1 MRRREFIGLACGAS
15 VLAATASRT
24 AWAAE
29 PHKMYRIAVLHP
41 SHPVSDLT
49 ENGRIKYYREFFH
62 ELRQLGYIEG
72 KNLVIERF
80 SGGGRI
86 DHYPELAREAAAR
99 NPDVIFVITNGM
111 AVVLKEVTSTIPIV
125 ALTADPIQSGPVQSG
140 LVTNLARPGGN
151 ITGVSVDAGLE
162 LWEKRLQLLREV
174 VPTISKLAI
183 VGVEKN
189 PEAAAMQETTEKAGI
204 GIVGPFYMK
213 KGTDDEYREVFATI
227 SQSGANALFVGG
239 NAELVTMRQLIAE
252 LAAKHRLP
260 AIFPYRVF
268 VEAGGLMSYGTDLME
283 IMRQAARDVDQI
295 LSGANPGD
303 IPYYQP
309 TKFELV
315 FNLKAA
321 KEIGLTVPEPLPWAP
336 RYPPPSKQP
345 RRSRSSLGLQ
355 SIRSEVVWWR
365 HWRDPVATSPV
376 CRSSQPNLPVNG
388 SRSCVNCFL
397 TFTDWW

>member
-1 MRRREFIGLACGAS
+1 MKRREFIGLACGVS
-15 VLAATASRT
+15 VLAATTSRA
-24 AWAAE
+24 AWAVE
-29 PHKMYRIAVLHP
+29 PRKMYRIAILHP

-72 KNLVIERF
+72 KNLVVERF
-80 SGGGRI
+80 SGEGRI
-86 DHYPELAREAAAR
+86 DHYPELAREATAR

-111 AVVLKEVTSTIPIV
+111 ADVLKGVTSTIPIV
-125 ALTADPIQSGPVQSG
+125 ALTADPVSKSG
-140 LVTNLARPGGN
+140 LVTSLARPGGN

-162 LWEKRLQLLREV
+162 LWEKRLQLFREL

-183 VGVEKN
+183 VGIEKN
-189 PEAAAMQETTEKAGI
+189 PEAAAMQKTTEKAGI
-204 GIVGPFYMK
+204 GVVGPFFMN

-239 NAELVTMRQLIAE
+239 NAELVTKRHLIAE

-260 AIFPYRVF
+260 AIYAYPVF

-283 IMRQAARDVDQI
+283 ILRHAARDIDQI
-295 LSGANPGD
+295 LNGANPGN
-303 IPYYQP
+303 IPFYQP

-321 KEIGLTVPEPLPWAP
+321 KEIGLTVPEPLLA
-336 RYPPPSKQP
+336 RAD
-345 RRSRSSLGLQ
+345 
-355 SIRSEVVWWR
+355 EVIE
-365 HWRDPVATSPV
+365 
-376 CRSSQPNLPVNG
+376 
-388 SRSCVNCFL
+388 
-397 TFTDWW
+397 